1 MPGIVSVRD
10 FFYGNNTAY
19 IVMEYIEGID
29 LRRYAKQLGGK
40 IPPDVLFP
48 MLKEV
53 IAALNEVHK
62 ENIIH
67 RDISPDNI
75 MVTREGRAKVIDFG
89 AAKEYHSGKDNS
101 ILLKHGYAPIEQYDA
116 HGKQGPWT
124 DVYSLCGSIF
134 YLLTGRKPQ
143 RAYERVSEDK
153 MVSLRQ
159 MGVHISEEKSQAVEK
174 GLSVQIEDRYQQM
187 ADLYYDL
194 YGETL
199 SGEMGK
205 QS

>member
-124 DVYSLCGSIF
+124 C
-134 YLLTGRKPQ
+134 LLYTSD
-143 RAYERVSEDK
+143 AADK
-153 MVSLRQ
+153 L
-159 MGVHISEEKSQAVEK
+159 
-174 GLSVQIEDRYQQM
+174 
-187 ADLYYDL
+187 
-194 YGETL
+194 
-199 SGEMGK
+199 
-205 QS
+205 